1 MSRVLYLLLSKIRL
15 ACLIKRP
22 KIAVVG
28 RASKQKINIELPLR
42 FPQLIEQGLPMHR
55 LLDDIRWLQ
64 QLKALRLM
72 EAQVAARGCQ
82 VLSNLRRSSPK
93 DKTFSC
99 SRCST
104 NSHSRVHNRNQPH
117 QQVPTTARGSIN
129 KKWLLLTS
137 PPRINELGYSHG

>member
-1 MSRVLYLLLSKIRL
+1 MGRVLYLLLSKIRL
-15 ACLIKRP
+15 VCLIKRP

-55 LLDDIRWLQ
+55 LLYHIRWLQ
-64 QLKALRLM
+64 QLKAQRLI
-72 EAQVAARGCQ
+72 EAQVAARCYQTCGG
-82 VLSNLRRSSPK
+82 VLQRTKLFPAADAAQIPTAELTIGTNLI
-93 DKTFSC
+93 
-99 SRCST
+99 SRC
-104 NSHSRVHNRNQPH
+104 RRL
-117 QQVPTTARGSIN
+117 ARGSIN